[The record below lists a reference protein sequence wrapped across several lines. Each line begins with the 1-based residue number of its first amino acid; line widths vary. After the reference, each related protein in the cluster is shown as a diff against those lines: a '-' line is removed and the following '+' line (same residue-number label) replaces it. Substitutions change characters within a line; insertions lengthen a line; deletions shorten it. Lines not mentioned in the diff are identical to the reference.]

1 MAGRHV
7 LVTGAAGLIASQVL
21 PALRQRYD
29 LTLLD
34 VSTTDRHGNPIEGV
48 QVADLLDPDRDAYR
62 RLFRGV
68 DAVVHFGFVSS
79 RSDDPEQR
87 FRAELANVEMAYNVY
102 QASLEEGVRRVV
114 VASSNHAAD
123 YFEPLILD
131 GDWDVVHPHDRALSD
146 NFYGWAKEAYEHLGF
161 VFAVGKQGR
170 TDRSPRR
177 GGRARQRLEV
187 VQIRIGGPRETDVAD
202 CPRGDLRCLRRALA
216 VYISD
221 RDLQQLFVK
230 SIETE
235 DIRDERGVPFQ
246 IFYGI
251 SDNPHAFW
259 SIANAR
265 RVIGYAPEDSSELRF
280 AELIAEHLR
289 AAAAARNPR
298 PAGPRRVWITR
309 RSRRRRSARAP
320 RGRARS
326 RAPARRAAGCTR
338 RRSRAR
344 GG

>member
-1 MAGRHV
+1 MARRHV

-34 VSTTDRHGNPIEGV
+34 VSTTDRHGTPIDGV
-48 QVADLLDPDRDAYR
+48 QVADLLDPNRDAYR
-62 RLFRGV
+62 HLFRRM

-79 RSDDPEQR
+79 RSDEPEQR

-123 YFEPLILD
+123 YFEPLVLD

-170 TDRSPRR
+170 TGSFT
-177 GGRARQRLEV
+177 GAAKAGSARQLEV

-280 AELIAEHLR
+280 AELIAEHLH
-289 AAAAARNPR
+289 
-298 PAGPRRVWITR
+298 
-309 RSRRRRSARAP
+309 
-320 RGRARS
+320 
-326 RAPARRAAGCTR
+326 AAGDG
-338 RRSRAR
+338 S
-344 GG
+344 

>member
-7 LVTGAAGLIASQVL
+7 LVTGAAGLVASQVL
-21 PALRQRYD
+21 PALRQCYE

-34 VSTTDRHGNPIEGV
+34 VSTTDRQGNAVEGV
-48 QVADLLDPDRDAYR
+48 QVADLLDRNRDAYR
-62 RLFRGV
+62 HHFRGV

-79 RSDDPEQR
+79 RSDGPEQR

-131 GDWDVVHPHDRALSD
+131 GEWDVVHPHDRALSD

-170 TDRSPRR
+170 TGSFTAAAKA
-177 GGRARQRLEV
+177 GSARQLEV

-221 RDLQQLFVK
+221 RDLQQLFLK
-230 SIETE
+230 SIETK

-280 AELIAEHLR
+280 AELIAEHLL
-289 AAAAARNPR
+289 AAKPS
-298 PAGPRRVWITR
+298 P
-309 RSRRRRSARAP
+309 
-320 RGRARS
+320 
-326 RAPARRAAGCTR
+326 
-338 RRSRAR
+338 
-344 GG
+344 